1 MRLIVPQRGDK
12 RGLVDLANRNAG
24 ISYQTR
30 FNTETAAQY
39 DALETLQQVLALPA
53 LPRRI
58 ECFDISTFQG
68 SETVASMV
76 VCEDGRMK
84 RSEYRKFRI
93 KGTALAEH
101 QRTASGAPT
110 DSHAAIAHIPL
121 PDGGAAARIAN
132 DFAAMHE
139 VVRRRYRKLLEQ
151 GGPFPDLVLID
162 GGKGQLSAAYAALE
176 ELGLANLVA
185 VGIAK
190 KEELLFTRDRE
201 EPIALRPNDR
211 ALLLIQR
218 IRDEAHRFAVTFH
231 RKARTMRDLGSELD
245 HVPGVGPRRRRQ
257 LLTTFGSLAGV
268 RRATREE
275 LAAVIGPKL
284 ADAVLAFF
292 AAQP

>member
-1 MRLIVPQRGDK
+1 M
-12 RGLVDLANRNAG
+12 
-24 ISYQTR
+24 
-30 FNTETAAQY
+30 
-39 DALETLQQVLALPA
+39 LALPA

-101 QRTASGAPT
+101 QGTAAGATT
-110 DSHAAIAHIPL
+110 DSHAAIAHIAL
-121 PDGGAAARIAN
+121 SDGGAAARIAN

-139 VVRRRYRKLLEQ
+139 VVQRRYRKLLEQ
-151 GGPFPDLVLID
+151 GGPFPDLVVID

-231 RKARTMRDLGSELD
+231 RQARTMRDLGSELD

-275 LAAVIGPKL
+275 LAAAIGPKL

-292 AAQP
+292 AARP